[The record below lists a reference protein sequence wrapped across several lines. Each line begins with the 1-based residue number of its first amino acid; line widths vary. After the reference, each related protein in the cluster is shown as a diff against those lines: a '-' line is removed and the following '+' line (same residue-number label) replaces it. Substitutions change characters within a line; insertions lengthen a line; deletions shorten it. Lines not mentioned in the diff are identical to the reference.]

1 MAYWLR
7 LLQNQGKEFLV
18 GKTDLY
24 YGFAKQQAGS
34 ARGWLVCEK
43 CSSMFKFDR
52 TIARECAV
60 SGMEPP
66 GVGPADA
73 KEVMEKAVY
82 ARVMLSS

>member
-1 MAYWLR
+1 
-7 LLQNQGKEFLV
+7 
-18 GKTDLY
+18 
-24 YGFAKQQAGS
+24 
-34 ARGWLVCEK
+34 
-43 CSSMFKFDR
+43 MFKFDR